1 MCYNTDVSMNA
12 KGFLEKQ
19 DMPMSGPVRGKY
31 KWVLLSFL
39 FVAFFLELGSRQLYN
54 AALPQIRLEFLR
66 LGVTDAQLGAVGSV
80 FAAVFGLALVASG
93 LAADFFGRKR
103 VLVGGTLLYSAGVM
117 GSGFAGGVGA
127 LILFYGVLNALG
139 QCCVAP
145 ASYALI
151 SKYHK
156 RTRSMA
162 MAIFQSAVYL
172 GIILSSVF
180 GGVLAEMGE
189 GVWRWAF
196 WITGAAGVAW
206 AAAMHFGM
214 RPEPPGEGEGGGDAS
229 VKEAFF
235 ALLGKPTAILI
246 AVAFGFFMY
255 ASLGIRLWTPMF
267 LTRSFDGV
275 GTASAAFHGVF
286 WLNAGSLA
294 SCLVTARLIDR
305 FGVGRPS
312 VRLEVSLLGF
322 LLSIGP
328 MLWVAHAGS
337 FSECCAAMAVL
348 GTTVGVYE
356 AAHYPAMFDCIAPRY
371 RSAATGITGCMAFLM
386 GSLAPATLGWMNDHM
401 SMRAGFASLG
411 WFYLA
416 GAIVL
421 LPALFW
427 LFKKDYIAD
436 GEQQGGRR

>member
-1 MCYNTDVSMNA
+1 MSIDLETDGC
-12 KGFLEKQ
+12 KDGER
-19 DMPMSGPVRGKY
+19 VRVQIRFPSY
-31 KWVLLSFL
+31 KWLLLAFL
-39 FVAFFLELGSRQLYN
+39 FVAFFIELGTRQLYN

-145 ASYALI
+145 AGYALI
-151 SKYHK
+151 SKYHTK
-156 RTRSMA
+156 TRSLA

-196 WITGAAGVAW
+196 WIMGASGVAW
-206 AAAMHFGM
+206 AVAMHFGM
-214 RPEPPGEGEGGGDAS
+214 RPEPPGEGEGGGEAS
-229 VKEAFF
+229 VKEAFL
-235 ALLGKPTAILI
+235 ALLGKPTAVLI

-275 GTASAAFHGVF
+275 GTARAAFHGVF

-305 FGVGRPS
+305 FGADRPS
-312 VRLEVSLLGF
+312 IRLEVSLLGF
-322 LLSIGP
+322 LLCIGP
-328 MLWVAHAGS
+328 MLWVARADS
-337 FSECCAAMAVL
+337 FSACCVAMAVL
-348 GTTVGVYE
+348 GTTIGVYE
-356 AAHYPAMFDCIAPRY
+356 AAHYPAMFDCIEPRY

-386 GSLAPATLGWMNDHM
+386 GSFAPATLGWMNDHM
-401 SMRAGFASLG
+401 SMRSGFASLG

-416 GAIVL
+416 GALVL
-421 LPALFW
+421 LPALVW
-427 LFKKDYIAD
+427 LFKRDYIAD
-436 GEQQGGRR
+436 GEPQGGGR